1 MTAAEPDAIEAA
13 RVVKQRGRSMQAL
26 CSHCGGT
33 MILGRVTPTGV
44 EGLGEP
50 VLSFIV
56 SAGTPTSLNPIK
68 AVLQGMRGEPPYR
81 EEISPIRGRVCPDC
95 GRVEFFIDSE
105 DLTRI
110 TRLVGSAGTG

>member
-1 MTAAEPDAIEAA
+1 MP
-13 RVVKQRGRSMQAL
+13 AL
-26 CSHCGGT
+26 CSQCGKT
-33 MILGRVTPTGV
+33 MMLGRVTPTGV

-50 VLSFIV
+50 ALSFIV
-56 SAGTPTSLNPIK
+56 GAGAPTSLNAIT

-95 GRVEFFIDSE
+95 GRVEFFIDPE

-110 TRLVGSAGTG
+110 TRLVGSAETGSREAPNQAAAPDAAADRPGE